1 MEVLKSES
9 SESNEDLLNNN
20 AMLTNQNI
28 VSN

>member
-28 VSN
+28 VPN

>member
-1 MEVLKSES
+1 MEVMKSES

-28 VSN
+28 VPN